1 MRKILNNFYYL
12 FVRPFQLHLRY
23 ILRKSTILRYTTT
36 TRNVKFVEFYRIR
49 RILYRKEILGTR
61 WINSKIRGTF
71 EKYDEIIAPISPLDS
86 LIALQICFYLE
97 GWFCFPWHCT
107 TYILRSKTNLL
118 RFWNEVIWLRFVNYI
133 SNNPLELK
141 NLMMIQKW
149 LLFNDRKKKE
159 EKEGFRIF
167 YSRRK

>member
-1 MRKILNNFYYL
+1 MIVTRSISTDNVNNEIWEKWIWITFNIYL
-12 FVRPFQLHLRY
+12 FALFSYIYATFYENRRY
-23 ILRKSTILRYTTT
+23 YT

-133 SNNPLELK
+133 SNKFILILLPLC
-141 NLMMIQKW
+141 MI
-149 LLFNDRKKKE
+149 F
-159 EKEGFRIF
+159 F
-167 YSRRK
+167 